1 MYISPETR
9 ARLEEA
15 DRRAGHL
22 FKFLEV
28 VRRREEIVRLEGVM
42 AEPGFWNSQ
51 QAAKKVIE
59 ELNQNKA
66 VVGPIVAYMA
76 RLDDAKTLAELI
88 SAEASGVDAELAE
101 LDAEAV
107 KLVEAVDALEISS
120 FLSGPM
126 DKSNA
131 IVTIKAGAGGT
142 EACDWADLL
151 FRMYFRWAERRGF
164 KFIVEDVQDGEGA
177 GIATAIVRV
186 EGPNA
191 YGYMKAER
199 GVHRLVRISPYD
211 ANARRHTSF
220 ASIDVVAEVTDD
232 IDVTITEADVRKD
245 TYRSGGKGGQHVN
258 KTDSAVRLTHLA
270 TGIVVACQRER
281 SQIQNYAVAMQI
293 LKARLYEKLM
303 DDRRSEMERYYG
315 EKGEVSWGNQIRS
328 YVFQPYQM
336 VKDLRTGV
344 NTGNIQGVMD
354 GDIDPFINGWL
365 RAGGPRQRNKDI
377 KIDD

>member
-22 FKFLEV
+22 FKFLNV
-28 VRRREEIVRLEGVM
+28 THRREEIVRLEEVM
-42 AEPGFWNSQ
+42 SAPDFWNSQ
-51 QAAKKVIE
+51 QAAKKIIE

-66 VVGPIVAYMA
+66 VVGPITAYMA

-88 SAEASGVDAELAE
+88 SGEESGVDAELAE
-101 LDAEAV
+101 LDAEAI
-107 KLVEAVDALEISS
+107 KLVEAVDVLEISS

-126 DKSNA
+126 DKNNA

-164 KFIVEDVQDGEGA
+164 KFTVEDVQEGEGA
-177 GIATAIVRV
+177 GISTAIVRV

-315 EKGEVSWGNQIRS
+315 EKGEVGWGNQIRS

-354 GDIDPFINGWL
+354 GDLDPFINGWL

>member
-1 MYISPETR
+1 
-9 ARLEEA
+9 
-15 DRRAGHL
+15 
-22 FKFLEV
+22 
-28 VRRREEIVRLEGVM
+28 
-42 AEPGFWNSQ
+42 
-51 QAAKKVIE
+51 
-59 ELNQNKA
+59 
-66 VVGPIVAYMA
+66 
-76 RLDDAKTLAELI
+76 
-88 SAEASGVDAELAE
+88 
-101 LDAEAV
+101 
-107 KLVEAVDALEISS
+107 
-120 FLSGPM
+120 
-126 DKSNA
+126 
-131 IVTIKAGAGGT
+131 
-142 EACDWADLL
+142 
-151 FRMYFRWAERRGF
+151 MYFRWAERRGF
-164 KFIVEDVQDGEGA
+164 KFIVDDVQDGEGA
-177 GIATAIVRV
+177 GIATAIIRV

-191 YGYMKAER
+191 YGYLKAER

-344 NTGNIQGVMD
+344 SSGNIQGVMD

-377 KIDD
+377 RIDD

>member
-22 FKFLEV
+22 FKFLNV
-28 VRRREEIVRLEGVM
+28 THRREEIVRLEGVM

-51 QAAKKVIE
+51 QAAKKIIE

-66 VVGPIVAYMA
+66 IVGPITAYMA

-88 SAEASGVDAELAE
+88 SGEDSGVDAELAE
-101 LDAEAV
+101 LDIEAV
-107 KLVEAVDALEISS
+107 KLVEAVDVLEISS

-164 KFIVEDVQDGEGA
+164 KFTVEDVQDGEGA
-177 GIATAIVRV
+177 GISTAIVRV

-315 EKGEVSWGNQIRS
+315 EKGEVGWGNQIRS

>member
-28 VRRREEIVRLEGVM
+28 TRRREEIVRLEGVM